1 MCYTEGMKIAIFT
14 DLYEPWATGGI
25 ISSIK
30 AQKTELEQQGHE
42 VVVFCPGFGSQDK
55 TVIAVPTHSW
65 LRING
70 AVIAKR
76 PSAIEKYVLEKFPDF
91 ASFDVVHVQ
100 YEASCSIAGIRLAKK
115 FNLPLVQTMHG
126 REDIAIATNVAHP
139 LKYLTAVFLNGAHR
153 ICLGQMEKVE
163 RDIYQAP
170 TMTRAKMWTLM
181 VNHANLADVVTAPSR
196 HFADKLEHYGVE
208 KPIVVVSNGVANELV
223 MSEIPVRQLNEG
235 DTLKMIWNSRV
246 SKEKRIMPFLR
257 ALLKLERP
265 YILYVYGDGNDLRK
279 AQKFARENR
288 MKVKFYGVAKREKIF
303 QKMKDAHLGVVASYN
318 FDVQPMTLLEAE
330 AVGLPVMICDP
341 ALREVVPRGGCLMAE
356 SPTVNGLAKTLN
368 EMPAEKIGEMS
379 EVMLK
384 NRCNVMQEKQTEKML
399 EVYRRVIKM
408 HSK

>member
-1 MCYTEGMKIAIFT
+1 MCYTRGMKIAIFT

-30 AQKTELEQQGHE
+30 VQKTELERQGHE
-42 VVVFCPGFGSQDK
+42 VVVFCPGVGSQDK
-55 TVIAVPTHSW
+55 TVIAVPSHPW

-70 AVIAKR
+70 ALIAKR
-76 PSAIEKYVLEKFPDF
+76 PSLVEKYILEKFPDF

-126 REDIAIATNVAHP
+126 REDIAIATNVPHP
-139 LKYLTAVFLNGAHR
+139 FKYLAAVFLNGSHR
-153 ICLGQMEKVE
+153 ICLGQTEKVE

-170 TMTRAKMWTLM
+170 SLTRAKMWTLM
-181 VNHANLADVVTAPSR
+181 VNHANLADVVTTPSR

-223 MSEIPVRQLNEG
+223 TNKMPIRQLNEG

-265 YILYVYGDGNDLRK
+265 YILYVYGDGNDLKR
-279 AQKFARENR
+279 AQKFAQENR
-288 MKVKFYGVAKREKIF
+288 MKVKFYGVTKREKIF
-303 QKMKDAHLGVVASYN
+303 QKMKDVHLSVVVSYN
-318 FDVQPMTLLEAE
+318 FDVQSMTLLEAE
-330 AVGLPVMICDP
+330 AMGLPVMICDP
-341 ALREVVPRGGCLMAE
+341 ALREVVARGGYLMAG
-356 SPTVNGLAKTLN
+356 SPTANGLAKALN
-368 EMPAEKIGEMS
+368 EMPAGKISEMS

-384 NRCNVMQEKQTEKML
+384 NRGNAIQEKQTEKML
-399 EVYRRVIKM
+399 EVYRKAIKL
-408 HSK
+408 HGK